1 MTKQERDEKIKKYA
15 PLVNSIVGRFMYRLP
30 PGMAAERDD
39 LINVG
44 IIGLINAIDRYDEAR
59 CASFEM
65 YASFRIRGAILD
77 DLRSRDYMNRGAR
90 ERRSMVE
97 KAVYEMQKMLK
108 RQPQA
113 EEIAEYLGI
122 SLDEYFKIMDVSKNV
137 MLIYEEELPEEV
149 AGSYDEDDIF
159 QAVDQDNP
167 FSILADREMKT
178 KLLEAMRQLSKQEQM
193 VLSLYYNDELTMKEI
208 GKVLS
213 LTESRVSQIHT
224 QAVIRLRSIVHQE
237 KGAKK
242 SKMSLKNSPKK
253 TEKVATGRHYIA

>member
-1 MTKQERDEKIKKYA
+1 MTKQERDEKIKKHA

-30 PGMAAERDD
+30 AGMAAERDD

-44 IIGLINAIDRYDEAR
+44 IIGLISAVDRYDATK

-122 SLDEYFKIMDVSKNV
+122 RLEEYFKIMDVSRNV
-137 MLIYEEELPEEV
+137 MLIYEDELPEEV
-149 AGSYDEDDIF
+149 DASYNEDDIF
-159 QAVDQDNP
+159 QAADSDNP
-167 FSILADREMKT
+167 FSILADREMKA
-178 KLLEAMRQLSKQEQM
+178 KLVEAMRQLSKQEQI

-208 GKVLS
+208 GKALS
-213 LTESRVSQIHT
+213 LTESRVSQVHT
-224 QAVIRLRSIVHQE
+224 QAVIRLRAIVHQG
-237 KGAKK
+237 KDKK
-242 SKMSLKNSPKK
+242 KLKTLPKK
-253 TEKVATGRHYIA
+253 TEKNETGRHYIV